1 MTAHETAVALRDD
14 LSALWAK
21 APAIVRLQLSAEVAA
36 ILRRADDL
44 VTLTAPKE
52 QPR

>member
-1 MTAHETAVALRDD
+1 MTAHDTAIALRND

-36 ILRRADDL
+36 ILRRADEL
-44 VTLTAPKE
+44 VTMTELEE

>member
-1 MTAHETAVALRDD
+1 MSAHETAVALRND
-14 LSALWAK
+14 LWALWAK
-21 APAIVRLQLSAEVAA
+21 APAIVRLQLAEDVGAL
-36 ILRRADDL
+36 LRRADDL